1 MGDIPEITIIYNHP
15 YFLGILSQITIAI
28 IRLVIFIEIEP
39 NQAILILLQ
48 QA

>member
-1 MGDIPEITIIYNHP
+1 MEISIIYNHP

-28 IRLVIFIEIEP
+28 IRLVRLKEIEP